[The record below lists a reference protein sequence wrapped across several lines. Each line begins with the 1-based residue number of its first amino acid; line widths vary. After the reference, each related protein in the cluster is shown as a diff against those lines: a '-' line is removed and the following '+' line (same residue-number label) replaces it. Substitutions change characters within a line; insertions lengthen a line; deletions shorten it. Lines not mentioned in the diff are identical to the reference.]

1 MKLRA
6 DDRRIEMWMRKK
18 TYKYTSS
25 DIQNEIM
32 KVMAFRI
39 LRDVSSAIR
48 SSKFCTIMVD
58 ETTDI
63 SNKEQV
69 VLCLRWVDAGLEA
82 HEDFIGLY
90 EVESTHLQFFFK

>member
-1 MKLRA
+1 
-6 DDRRIEMWMRKK
+6 
-18 TYKYTSS
+18 
-25 DIQNEIM
+25 
-32 KVMAFRI
+32 MAFRI

-58 ETTDI
+58 EITDI

-90 EVESTHLQFFFK
+90 EVESTHSAVLLQDSTSASTHYEGSAMMEQHQWLVAEVE